1 MRITKDQ
8 ARLLLSVQ
16 GLDLPDA
23 DLDEVALRL
32 STWLTALEQIEVE
45 LGKAMNVVDPIPPV
59 YPRETF

>member
-32 STWLTALEQIEVE
+32 STWLTALEQIEAE

>member
-32 STWLTALEQIEVE
+32 STWLTALEQIEAE
-45 LGKAMNVVDPIPPV
+45 LWKAMNVVDPIPPV